1 MTEKIGFIGSGNIGE
16 SIIRGIIRSGLHSPD
31 GVIASDVDEKRLE
44 YLKNDLGISV
54 TTKNKE
60 VVKSSKIVIMAVKPK
75 HIDDV
80 VSEIAPLIGDDKL
93 IISVAAGVRTDRIE
107 GDGFRTIRVMP
118 NMACMVGESMSTI
131 CRGKYAT
138 EADEVTAKEIFA
150 TVGDVATAEEDMMDV
165 VTGFASAPAFVFMMI
180 EALADGGVYEGLDRA
195 TSQKLAAQTILG
207 AAKVALEME
216 KHPGALKDMVSSP
229 GGTTIRGIHVIEEGK
244 LRSVMMNALI
254 EATKRSK
261 ELGGSG

>member
-16 SIIRGIIRSGLHSPD
+16 SIIRGIIRSGLYSED
-31 GVIASDVDEKRLE
+31 DVIASDVDENRLK
-44 YLKNDLGISV
+44 YLKKDLGISV
-54 TTKNKE
+54 TTDNKK
-60 VVKSSKIVIMAVKPK
+60 VMKSSKIIILAVKPK
-75 HIDDV
+75 HIESV
-80 VSEIAPLIGDDKL
+80 VSEIAPMMDNDKL

-118 NMACMVGESMSTI
+118 NMACMVGESMSTV
-131 CRGKYAT
+131 CKGKYAT
-138 EADEVTAKEIFA
+138 EDDEDTAKEIFA
-150 TVGDVATAEEDMMDV
+150 TVGEVATAQEDMMDV

-195 TSQKLAAQTILG
+195 TSQKLAAQTVLG
-207 AAKVALEME
+207 AAKVVLEME

-229 GGTTIRGIHVIEEGK
+229 GGTTIRGIRVIEEGK

-254 EATKRSK
+254 EATRRSR
-261 ELGGSG
+261 ELGD